1 MIPIGGHR
9 PHGGSTIP
17 GRTSGPGLHKKAV
30 GMTWDTSQETVL
42 YALCFSSPL
51 KFLPWLP
58 PWWSVTLS
66 VSSRNK
72 PFPPQL
78 AFGHG
83 AYHSNSNPNEYS
95 FLQTSIVSRPYCVTV
110 LNTALVRPCSWSP
123 QSCVVCLLGWR
134 HTCATECIWM
144 SEMSYR
150 SQFSPPALVLGS

>member
-1 MIPIGGHR
+1 MGAAPSLAGQVVLGCIR
-9 PHGGSTIP
+9 KQWAWHGIQARKQYFMPSA
-17 GRTSGPGLHKKAV
+17 SV
-30 GMTWDTSQETVL
+30 
-42 YALCFSSPL
+42 PL
-51 KFLPWLP
+51 KFLPRLP
-58 PWWSVTLS
+58 QWWSVTLR

-72 PFPPQL
+72 PFPPQP

-95 FLQTSIVSRPYCVTV
+95 FLQTSIVSRSYCVTV

-123 QSCVVCLLGWR
+123 QSCVVCLLCWR

-150 SQFSPPALVLGS
+150 SQFSPPALVLGI